1 MLGTEPGSSA
11 LKSGVHSRLQP
22 LLQPPRDAVSGAGRR
37 KHTGAVCKFAFA
49 PHLVTAKVYCVNVTF
64 LSLSHFSV
72 TKLGKNEMKL
82 LKNWKNFRK
91 VCKHF

>member
-11 LKSGVHSRLQP
+11 LKSGLHSMAASVAPAPKRCCVQGGL
-22 LLQPPRDAVSGAGRR
+22 R
-37 KHTGAVCKFAFA
+37 KSTGAVCKFAFA
-49 PHLVTAKVYCVNVTF
+49 PHLVTAKFYCVNLTF